1 MAEPISTGL
10 ITANDYYLED
20 VTIVTPVN
28 NVNIKAMVVEIS
40 YYEDIFRGT
49 VSGHVLISDSISMID
64 RLGLSGADFLKLSFK
79 KSKQSPDSAMI
90 DKYFRIYRVS
100 ERILNNSETENYT
113 LNFCSEELFVS
124 EQIKI
129 SKSYSGKKI
138 SEIVNDI
145 LVNKMSIDPK
155 LTAIQETNGVYDFVI
170 PYKKPFEAINWLSIY
185 ASATGTVGADFMF
198 YENMDGFNFQSLQN
212 MFEKNVYNYYVYS
225 QRNVADDPNILSK
238 SFGRDILGIKSYTFL
253 DTFDSLYGT
262 TTGAFANRLISVD
275 PLTRQYR
282 DTKFDY
288 LEYFDKSKKLNSKP
302 IINNLKNRF
311 GKTQNQNYDSV
322 LKVVVSNANQKK
334 ATGISETPW
343 AVANDI
349 GIENYLPNR
358 TAQIALS
365 HYSRIKIV
373 LSGDPNLTVGR
384 TIFVELPSSFSKK
397 DGSGLNE
404 GNPDQYYTGKYLITA
419 VRHIISSELKY
430 ETVVEIVKDSHYI
443 SGISSYTDS
452 KVLSDAIKGNT

>member
-1 MAEPISTGL
+1 MDEPISSGL

-20 VTIVTPVN
+20 VTIVTAVN
-28 NVNIKAMVVEIS
+28 NVNIKAMVIEIS

-64 RLGLSGADFLKLSFK
+64 RLGLSGGDFLKLSFK
-79 KSKQSPDSAMI
+79 KSKESPDSAMI
-90 DKYFRIYRVS
+90 NRYFRIYRVS
-100 ERILNNSETENYT
+100 ERVLNNAETENYT
-113 LNFCSEELFVS
+113 LNFCSEELLLS
-124 EQIKI
+124 EQIKV
-129 SKSYSGKKI
+129 SKSYTGKKI

-155 LTAIQETNGVYDFVI
+155 STSIQETSGIYDFVI

-185 ASATGTVGADFMF
+185 ASSDRAVGADFMF
-198 YENMDGFNFQSLQN
+198 FENSNGFNFQSLQN
-212 MFEKNVYNYYVYS
+212 MFDTQIYNYYIYS
-225 QRNVADDPNILSK
+225 QRSVGDDPNILSK
-238 SFGRDILGIKSYTFL
+238 SLGRDIVGIKSYTFL

-262 TTGAFANRLISVD
+262 TTGAFANRVISID

-288 LEYFDKSKKLNSKP
+288 IDYFSKAKKLNNSP
-302 IINNLKNRF
+302 VINNLKNRL

-322 LKVVVSNANQKK
+322 LKVVVSNADQKK
-334 ATGISETPW
+334 AKGVSEMPW

-349 GIENYLPNR
+349 KIENYLPNR

-365 HYSRIKIV
+365 HYSRMKIV
-373 LSGDPNLTVGR
+373 LAGDPNLTVGK
-384 TIFVELPSSFSKK
+384 TIFIELPSSYSKK

-419 VRHIISSELKY
+419 VRHIIGSALKY
-430 ETVVEIVKDSHYI
+430 ETIVEVVKDSHYL
-443 SGISSYTDS
+443 SPLSSYTDS